1 MNEAVYTNMCND
13 SPKLMENDRQE
24 LVKMKAWHGRGKKS
38 KLNLILRLGF
48 LLGGMVQSD
57 GAGA

>member
-1 MNEAVYTNMCND
+1 MCND